1 MIISCRD
8 HFHYITHCLLQ
19 KSGLNVGSSRVSST
33 RLRAQVRRLT
43 AFIHCSSCWSSA
55 VQGFSLQRFYQIRFR
70 SLPFDLEAVQK
81 GQQYLI
87 LYYCEMIRLA
97 WFTGLLWRSGLS
109 PPYLTAIYFMAL
121 SHGIQAVDLQDH
133 LLFKNLNPKHPIN
146 PFLID
151 LWQFKIG

>member
-1 MIISCRD
+1 MEIISTTSLSVFYRRAEAA
-8 HFHYITHCLLQ
+8 FHPLTTCTCASCDCFYPLPLL
-19 KSGLNVGSSRVSST
+19 LV
-33 RLRAQVRRLT
+33 
-43 AFIHCSSCWSSA
+43 FCSP
-55 VQGFSLQRFYQIRFR
+55 GFFLQRFYQIRFR

-97 WFTGLLWRSGLS
+97 WFAGLLRRSGLS
-109 PPYLTAIYFMAL
+109 PPYLTAVYFMAL